1 MPIFALP
8 VLLAA
13 AAAAPPPPAP
23 GRETVIPFVHSRGV
37 LDWKAAGDDSLY
49 IRGYDGRWYYVRTSD
64 RCPRLADALTLG
76 FVVSAN
82 DQLDRYGA
90 ILAQG
95 MRCPIASVTFAAAPP
110 PRYRRHR

>member
-8 VLLAA
+8 ALLVA
-13 AAAAPPPPAP
+13 AAAAPPPPA

-37 LDWKAAGDDSLY
+37 LDWQGAGDDSLY
-49 IRGYDGRWYYVRTSD
+49 IRGYNGRWYYVRTTN
-64 RCPRLADALTLG
+64 RCPRLHDALTLG

-90 ILAQG
+90 ILAEG

-110 PRYRRHR
+110 PSKHRHRH